1 MLLISCYVLKVI
13 EIGFWA
19 NGGLIKVKLPIDSN
33 VGSEVIVVRVK
44 LFISI
49 CPDAWPFISDGTV
62 DKLLNPNVYASE
74 TYCDE

>member
-19 NGGLIKVKLPIDSN
+19 NGGLIKVKLPIDNN
-33 VGSEVIVVRVK
+33 VGYDVIVVRVK

-49 CPDAWPFISDGTV
+49 CPDG
-62 DKLLNPNVYASE
+62 
-74 TYCDE
+74 